1 MESSNNGFT
10 NIINDWYE
18 NFGFMK
24 NNGSDLVFTIVI
36 LIIFGLIIFYFYLK
50 THIPWLKKVW
60 PDEKCNPAFLPFAF
74 LVNPPKPPLSN
85 LDVINNNFNGCI
97 GSIFQNFMNLALA
110 PFHFLTDLVVNIVSA
125 IVNTFEGIKKLI
137 QNIRDALG
145 DQSSQ
150 GMQTLLNVMLPVQG
164 ALYRFNDS
172 QNKASGNFAAILYLF
187 TAIIDTVQ
195 SAILAIMKFII
206 LFLILLIAVVLAL
219 LVIPFIGSAL
229 AAPPAAIALL
239 IFIAMTAIVIN
250 MVIVFGAIMNK
261 NVPKPP

>member
-1 MESSNNGFT
+1 
-10 NIINDWYE
+10 
-18 NFGFMK
+18 FGFMK

-195 SAILAIMKFII
+195 S
-206 LFLILLIAVVLAL
+206 
-219 LVIPFIGSAL
+219 
-229 AAPPAAIALL
+229 
-239 IFIAMTAIVIN
+239 
-250 MVIVFGAIMNK
+250 
-261 NVPKPP
+261 